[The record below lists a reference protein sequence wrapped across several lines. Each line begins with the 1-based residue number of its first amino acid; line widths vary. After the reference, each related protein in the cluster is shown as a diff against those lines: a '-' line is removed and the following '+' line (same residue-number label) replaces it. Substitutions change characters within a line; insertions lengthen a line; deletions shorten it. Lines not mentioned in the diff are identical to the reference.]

1 MIATIVG
8 AAGYTGGELLRIL
21 SAHPMISHVVPVS
34 TSSAGKTLTEV
45 HPDLLMM
52 TSETFAAQVP
62 DATDVLFLCQGH
74 GAARQ
79 WLDANP
85 QPDDRLVVDLS
96 ADFRLD
102 PTWTYGLPE
111 ASRSQI
117 RPSRRIANPGCFATC
132 IELGLLPLARAG
144 VVISNPVVTALT
156 GSTGAG
162 QKPTETTHFSW
173 RSDNV
178 SVYKQFDHQ
187 HLGEIRSIL
196 GLDQL
201 IFTPMR
207 GSWTRGIIASI
218 IVTIPE
224 GTNVRELLTSWYA
237 DHPMTTVVDDLPD
250 MKRVVG
256 TSFAA
261 VGVDQRGGTALI
273 VSVIDNLLKGA
284 SGQAV
289 QNMNLAMGW
298 DETAGLLHRGRAY

>member
-8 AAGYTGGELLRIL
+8 AAGYTGGELIRIL
-21 SAHPMISHVVPVS
+21 SAHPSISQVVPVS
-34 TSSAGKTLTEV
+34 ASSAGKALTDI

-52 TSETFAAQVP
+52 AHHTFAEHVP

-74 GAARQ
+74 GASSQ
-79 WLDANP
+79 WLMTHP
-85 QPDDRLVVDLS
+85 QPEDRLVVDLS
-96 ADFRLD
+96 ADYRLD
-102 PTWTYGLPE
+102 PSWTYGLPE
-111 ASRSQI
+111 ASRSVI
-117 RPSRRIANPGCFATC
+117 RSSRRIANPGCFATC

-144 VVISNPVVTALT
+144 VLTSSPVVTALT

-173 RSDNV
+173 RSDNI

-187 HLGEIRSIL
+187 HLSEIRTLL
-196 GLDQL
+196 GVDD
-201 IFTPMR
+201 IVFTPMR
-207 GSWTRGIIASI
+207 GNWTRGIIASI
-218 IVTIPE
+218 IVTIPD
-224 GTNVRELLTSWYA
+224 GTHVRDILTSWYT

-256 TSFAA
+256 TSYAA
-261 VGVDQRGGTALI
+261 IGVDQRGGTALI

-289 QNMNLAMGW
+289 QNMNLAMGL
-298 DETAGLLHRGRAY
+298 DETAGLIHRGRAY